1 MKKLLDY
8 ILNNTI
14 AVFVIAIIALI
25 IVPLPTFILD
35 MMFIFNITISLIIL
49 LITMYIKGPL
59 EFSIFPSV
67 LLITTLL
74 RISLNI
80 SSTRWILSE
89 GGQAGAVIATFGNFV
104 LRGNIVVGFVIFII
118 IVVVQFLVITKGAER
133 IAEVAAR
140 FTLDAMPGKQMA
152 IDADLNAGLIT
163 EMDARK
169 RRSDIQREADF
180 YGAMDGATKL
190 VKGDAIASIVI
201 TLINLIGGILIGMV
215 QGGGTFSEVLSIYSI
230 ATVGDGLV
238 SQIPALLI
246 SIATGMIVTR
256 AASEENLNIDATKQ
270 FLSQPMTLM
279 IAGIVLMCMCLIP
292 GMPKIQILVLASAL
306 LYFGYRL
313 QKEQANIVPVV
324 EGVQGDSEALPE
336 PEEVS
341 EMEFYRNI
349 DNIYSI
355 LPVEPIEMEFG
366 YSLIPLVDG
375 NSGGSSF
382 IDRVVMFRRQFA
394 LDMGMVIPSVRLRDN
409 GQLNPNQYVIKI
421 KGEEIAKGEI
431 LVDYYLALDPGNV
444 EMEIDGIDTIEPAYG
459 IPSKWIT
466 KDKKEMAEIYGY
478 TVIDALSV
486 MLTHLSEVI
495 KNHAAELFSRQD
507 LSALLDNV
515 KQYNQPLVDE
525 VVPAMISQS
534 NLQKLMS
541 NLLKEMIP
549 IRDVE
554 SILETVADYSATVR
568 DVDLLTEYV
577 RQKLKRT
584 ITRKFADDGALR
596 AITLDADIE
605 NMIVAGIKQN
615 EHSTYLSLA
624 PDIIQQMMESMM
636 TQLEKTKDYMSIPI
650 ILTSPVVRLYFHRI
664 TEQFYPNVIVLSF
677 NEIDNA
683 TQIQAVGNIT
693 LNR

>member
-1 MKKLLDY
+1 MKKLLEY

-14 AVFVIAIIALI
+14 AVFVVAIIALI

-80 SSTRWILSE
+80 SSTRLILSE
-89 GGQAGAVIATFGNFV
+89 NGQAGAVISTFGNFV

-118 IVVVQFLVITKGAER
+118 IVLVQFLVITKGAER
-133 IAEVAAR
+133 ISEVAAR

-163 EMDARK
+163 EMEARK

-201 TLINLIGGILIGMV
+201 TLINLIGGIIIGMV
-215 QGGGTFSEVLSIYSI
+215 FGGGTFSEVLSIYSI

-256 AASEENLNIDATKQ
+256 AASENNLNIDATKQ

-279 IAGIVLMCMCLIP
+279 IAGIVLLCMCMIP
-292 GMPKIQILVLASAL
+292 GMPKIQLILLASAL
-306 LYFGYRL
+306 LFFGYRL
-313 QKEQANIVPVV
+313 QKAQSEIIPEI
-324 EGVQGDSEALPE
+324 EGTKGDSEAAPE

-366 YSLIPLVDG
+366 YSLIPMVDG
-375 NSGGSSF
+375 NNSSNF

-409 GQLNPNQYVIKI
+409 GQLNPNQYVIKL
-421 KGEEIAKGEI
+421 KGEEVARGEI

-466 KDKKEMAEIYGY
+466 EDKKEMAEIYGY
-478 TVIDALSV
+478 TVIDSLSV

-507 LSALLDNV
+507 LGAILDNV
-515 KQYNQPLVDE
+515 KQYNQTLVDE

-541 NLLKEMIP
+541 NLLKELIP

-554 SILETVADYSATVR
+554 SILETIADYAPTVR
-568 DVDLLTEYV
+568 DIDLLTEYV

-584 ITRKFADDGALR
+584 ITRKFADDGVLR

-624 PDIIQQMMESMM
+624 PEIIQQMMESMIS
-636 TQLEKTKDYMSIPI
+636 QLEKTKEYMNIPI

-693 LNR
+693 LKR